1 METKTIEQWFNELPE
16 PYRSQALENTLNQFG
31 EKIGKKML
39 KIPAPNVGFALFAGF
54 LWVDTPKEQGFDYWL
69 NFYETL

>member
-1 METKTIEQWFNELPE
+1 MKTIEQWFNELPE

-31 EKIGKKML
+31 KKRL
-39 KIPAPNVGFALFAGF
+39 KVHKLNIREALSSGFI
-54 LWVDTPKEQGFDYWL
+54 WNDTPKKQGHNYWY